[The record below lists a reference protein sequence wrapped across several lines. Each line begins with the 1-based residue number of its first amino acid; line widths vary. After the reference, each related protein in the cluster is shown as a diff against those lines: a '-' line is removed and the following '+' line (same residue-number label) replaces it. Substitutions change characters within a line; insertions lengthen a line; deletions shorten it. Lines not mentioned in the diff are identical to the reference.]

1 MKSKTADSWAEL
13 DREIDEVIAKLNAEQ
28 PELDLDKLLAVSEEE
43 GKALL
48 ASLEA
53 EPLPELDLDLELNN
67 LDKLLA
73 ASEEWG
79 DLTPLVLTDKKSVS
93 VRPYVARLPRHLSPS
108 HRIWRALAGHQMMI
122 KQLLYN

>member
-1 MKSKTADSWAEL
+1 NRTA
-13 DREIDEVIAKLNAEQ
+13 RV
-28 PELDLDKLLAVSEEE
+28 
-43 GKALL
+43 GFR
-48 ASLEA
+48 ASGLCLVNPPA
-53 EPLPELDLDLELNN
+53 PI
-67 LDKLLA
+67 
-73 ASEEWG
+73 STGSEWG